1 MRIGILS
8 FAHLHAESY
17 LGAMLAMPDVTMVG
31 IADDNAERGRYFAGQ
46 FGVTWFE
53 SYAALLAEKPDAVIV
68 CSENANHRP
77 LVEMAAA
84 AGAHVLCEKPLA
96 TTVEDARAIVA
107 VCQRQGVQLMT
118 AFPMRFSSP
127 ALEVKKLMESGGLG
141 RIYGVNATNQGALPE
156 FHQAENLPFLKRD
169 WFVDKALAGGGAL
182 ADHIVHLADL
192 LRWYL
197 GEEVTEVYAASNTIL
212 HGGRVS
218 VETGGLVMLTFES
231 GTFASLDCSWS
242 KPSYYPTW
250 GGLAMD
256 VVAAGGLVTMDAFK
270 QVMTVYSHSTGRPRY
285 AWWGSDANAGMLRE
299 FIAACGE
306 NRTPAVTGA
315 DGLRAV
321 EIVAAAYESVASGDA
336 VRVG

>member
-17 LGAMLAMPDVTMVG
+17 LGALLAMPDVTVVG

-46 FGVTWFE
+46 FGVTCFE

-96 TTVEDARAIVA
+96 TTVEDARAIVE
-107 VCQRQGVQLMT
+107 VCQRHGVQLMT
-118 AFPMRFSSP
+118 AFPMRFSAP
-127 ALEVKKLMESGGLG
+127 AMEVKKLMASGGLG

-218 VETGGLVMLTFES
+218 VETGGLVMLTFQS
-231 GTFASLDCSWS
+231 GAFASLDCSWS
-242 KPSYYPTW
+242 KPAYYPTW
-250 GGLAMD
+250 GGLAME
-256 VVAAGGLVTMDAFK
+256 VVAEGGLVTMDAFK
-270 QVMTVYSHSTGRPRY
+270 QVMTVYSHSAGRPRY

-299 FIAACGE
+299 FIAACRE

-321 EIVAAAYESVASGDA
+321 EIVAAAYKSVESGDA
-336 VRVG
+336 VRVE